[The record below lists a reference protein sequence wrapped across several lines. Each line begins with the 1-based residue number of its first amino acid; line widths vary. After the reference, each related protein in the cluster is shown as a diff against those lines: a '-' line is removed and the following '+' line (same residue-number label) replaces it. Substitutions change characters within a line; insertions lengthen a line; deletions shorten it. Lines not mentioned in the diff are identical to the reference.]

1 MIQINTRQYEIEA
14 YFADDG
20 AYSDSK
26 DLAKRTI
33 SDKILK
39 NKPYE
44 IAINPKCD
52 GY

>member
-1 MIQINTRQYEIEA
+1 MLDKA
-14 YFADDG
+14 CFADDA

-39 NKPYE
+39 NRAYD
-44 IAINPKCD
+44 IAMNCKYN